1 MPLRSPTTVV
11 AGFLPHNIML
21 GTNTTPVVRLATGAQ
36 SCARLVPVP
45 LPAKTHRDADIAN
58 ESGLKF
64 GLDEI

>member
-1 MPLRSPTTVV
+1 
-11 AGFLPHNIML
+11 ML

-45 LPAKTHRDADIAN
+45 LPAKSYRDADIAN
-58 ESGLKF
+58 ESGLKC